1 MLDKKVM
8 IQFID
13 KRIETLQHLI
23 KLGSNDIHQHRLLE
37 GQIHEATN
45 IRNDIIDGKY
55 DVKVW

>member
-13 KRIETLQHLI
+13 KRIKTLEHLL
-23 KLGSNDIHQHRLLE
+23 KLESINSHQHHLLQ
-37 GQIHEATN
+37 GRIYEAAN

-55 DVKVW
+55 DAKVW